1 MNMMK
6 MRLSQ
11 LCVFATLSVLA
22 ILLIPSVL
30 AERCGKQAGGA
41 PCPSGYCCS
50 NYGWCGTTADYCDLD
65 KCQSQRPSPSPPF
78 TPPPPTPSG
87 ADITE
92 IITGELFDKL
102 LLRRNDNRCPAKGFY
117 NYDAFVQAARYFPG
131 FATTGDITD
140 RKRELAAFLAQTSHE
155 TNGGW
160 PAAEDGPYAWG
171 YCYKRQIGDRTD
183 LPSNCIE
190 CAADQWPCAPGKKYY
205 GRGPI
210 QISYNCNYG
219 PCGVAIG
226 ENLLGNPDLVEN
238 DVVISFKSAIWFW
251 MTPQPP
257 KPSCHDVILG
267 KWVPS
272 QSDITAHRVPGYGVI
287 TNIINGGLDCG
298 HGPNERITNGIG
310 YYTTFCKILGV
321 SPGENLDCGDQLP
334 FSQHPLFSSM

>member
-30 AERCGKQAGGA
+30 AEQCGKQASGA

-50 NYGWCGTTADYCDLD
+50 NYGWCGTTGDYCDPD
-65 KCQSQRPSPSPPF
+65 KCQSQCPSPSPPPPPFTPPPPPPPPPPF

-92 IITGELFDKL
+92 IITRELFDQL
-102 LLRRNDNRCPAKGFY
+102 LLRRNDDRCPAKGFY

-160 PAAEDGPYAWG
+160 PTAEDGPYAWG
-171 YCYKRQIGDRTD
+171 YCFKREQGNPAD
-183 LPSNCIE
+183 LPSYCTE
-190 CAADQWPCAPGKKYY
+190 SAEWPCAPGKKYY

-210 QISYNCNYG
+210 QIS
-219 PCGVAIG
+219 
-226 ENLLGNPDLVEN
+226 
-238 DVVISFKSAIWFW
+238 
-251 MTPQPP
+251 
-257 KPSCHDVILG
+257 
-267 KWVPS
+267 
-272 QSDITAHRVPGYGVI
+272 
-287 TNIINGGLDCG
+287 
-298 HGPNERITNGIG
+298 
-310 YYTTFCKILGV
+310 
-321 SPGENLDCGDQLP
+321 
-334 FSQHPLFSSM
+334 